1 MRTREKLT
9 LEEKFALALEL
20 IKRQRSLD
28 EIRLH
33 YRVSH
38 TTAYKIRNAFL
49 EGGRAALSGDRKVR
63 HARDLEARV
72 SALEA
77 LLGNGGSHE
86 LRKAMARLKSI
97 SVVRENH
104 ERAGHEDPVG
114 KQHEAEENKCI

>member
-20 IKRQRSLD
+20 IKRERSLD

-49 EGGRAALSGDRKVR
+49 DGGRAALNGDRKQR
-63 HARDLEARV
+63 HDLDIEARV
-72 SALEA
+72 QALETLVRNGSTTLERKVVGRVKA
-77 LLGNGGSHE
+77 PGMNAGNGAE
-86 LRKAMARLKSI
+86 LLQTRR
-97 SVVRENH
+97 
-104 ERAGHEDPVG
+104 VG
-114 KQHEAEENKCI
+114 K

>member
-38 TTAYKIRNAFL
+38 TTAYKIRNMFL
-49 EGGRAALSGDRKVR
+49 EGGRAALIGERKAR
-63 HARDLEARV
+63 HAQDLEARV

-77 LLGNGGSHE
+77 QIGQNGSNGE
-86 LRKAMARLKSI
+86 GRKVARMKRAVL
-97 SVVRENH
+97 VDDTDGLVH
-104 ERAGHEDPVG
+104 ERRAG
-114 KQHEAEENKCI
+114 K

>member
-20 IKRQRSLD
+20 IKRERSLD

-49 EGGRAALSGDRKVR
+49 DGGRAALNGNRKQR
-63 HARDLEARV
+63 HEIDLEARV
-72 SALEA
+72 RALEA
-77 LLGNGGSHE
+77 LVSN
-86 LRKAMARLKSI
+86 
-97 SVVRENH
+97 
-104 ERAGHEDPVG
+104 GHETLERKVVG
-114 KQHEAEENKCI
+114 RGKSPGMNVRNGTGLV

>member
-20 IKRQRSLD
+20 IKRAHSLD
-28 EIRLH
+28 EIRLQ

-49 EGGRAALSGDRKVR
+49 DGGRAALNGGRRAR
-63 HARDLEARV
+63 HERDIEARV

-77 LLGNGGSHE
+77 LVSNDGRERPHGPRPRGPV
-86 LRKAMARLKSI
+86 RRLKPALP
-97 SVVRENH
+97 VDGEGLVQEVG
-104 ERAGHEDPVG
+104 AG
-114 KQHEAEENKCI
+114 K